1 MRGARKGA
9 LLFIAASARPGAL
22 RVPLRQAGPDELGS
36 YPGAVTFVNGAD
48 KRRTGPGLDVAAARG
63 CEVGELSRES
73 SREVHGQHGEALRA
87 VGGVDVTYVRRRDRN
102 RDTPVPDVPSREGY
116 RHERGPHHVGSNERY
131 DDHAPEPVR
140 ARLCNEAREEVP
152 GWECVTDLAVGAPAV
167 RARCPTP
174 IGLRERVFALSGG
187 PYWA

>member
-1 MRGARKGA
+1 M
-9 LLFIAASARPGAL
+9 
-22 RVPLRQAGPDELGS
+22 
-36 YPGAVTFVNGAD
+36 
-48 KRRTGPGLDVAAARG
+48 
-63 CEVGELSRES
+63 
-73 SREVHGQHGEALRA
+73 
-87 VGGVDVTYVRRRDRN
+87 TYVRRRDRN
-102 RDTPVPDVPSREGY
+102 RDTPVPDVLSREGY

-187 PYWA
+187 LAVLGIEARHEGVVGGREEVYRDSLPESESLLDD